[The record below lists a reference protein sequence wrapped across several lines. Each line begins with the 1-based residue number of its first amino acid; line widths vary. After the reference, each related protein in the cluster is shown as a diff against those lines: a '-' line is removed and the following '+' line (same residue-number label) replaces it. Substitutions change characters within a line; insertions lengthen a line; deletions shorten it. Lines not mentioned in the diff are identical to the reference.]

1 MGTPNGAA
9 GSGKMSRRAALILIG
24 VAVAFYAWPL
34 ARRLIDGPRPGP
46 VFAFEPPR
54 PPEPGAAPVLSEQFV
69 TPEAPDMH
77 VASICELPDGRLA
90 CAWYSGSA
98 EGATDVCIYFA
109 TRDAPPS
116 SGWGEPRVVV
126 SRRSA
131 ARELGRHVRK
141 VGNSVIFTDRD
152 GRHWLV
158 YVSVAIGGWS
168 GSSLNVKT
176 SDDCGATWTRSRRL
190 TLSPFVNIS
199 ELVKG
204 KPLHLEGGGFALPI
218 YHENMGLFPEMLWVR
233 GSPGADLSWRKS
245 RIAGGRTFIQPA
257 VVATGPR
264 SAVAFFRCWTSA
276 SAIGTSAT
284 SDGGATWTGPG
295 YLDLPNP
302 NSAVD
307 AVRLSRDRILLV
319 FNDHAAERDNLRL
332 AVSDDGAVGTTTL
345 SPPRGATWTRI
356 ATLEED
362 PERRY
367 SYPYVIRT
375 RDGLVHVVYTWHGR
389 RIKHVTLNEAWID
402 EQLQRER
409 VKEAG
414 R

>member
-1 MGTPNGAA
+1 MHTPNEAGA
-9 GSGKMSRRAALILIG
+9 SGGMSRRVALILVG
-24 VAVAFYAWPL
+24 LAAAFHAWPL
-34 ARRLIDGPRPGP
+34 ARHFLNEARSEP
-46 VFAFEPPR
+46 VFAFSQLR
-54 PPEPGAAPVLSEQFV
+54 PPEPGAAPILHEEYV

-109 TRDAPPS
+109 TRDAPPAP
-116 SGWGEPRVVV
+116 GWSEPRVVV
-126 SRRSA
+126 SRESA
-131 ARELGRHVRK
+131 ARELARHVRK
-141 VGNSVIFTDRD
+141 VGNSVIFADRD
-152 GRHWLV
+152 GRLWLV

-176 SDDCGATWTRSRRL
+176 SDDRGTTWTRSRRL

-204 KPLHLEGGGFALPI
+204 KPLHLEDGGFALPI

-233 GSPGADLSWRKS
+233 GSPGAGLLWRKS

-276 SAIGTSAT
+276 SAVGTSAT
-284 SDGGATWTGPG
+284 SDGGATWTRPG
-295 YLDLPNP
+295 FLELPNP

-307 AVRLSRDRILLV
+307 AVRLSGHRILLV

-332 AVSDDGAVGTTTL
+332 AVSDDGA
-345 SPPRGATWTRI
+345 TWTRI

-362 PERRY
+362 PEKRY

-402 EQLQRER
+402 EQLA
-409 VKEAG
+409 KEAG